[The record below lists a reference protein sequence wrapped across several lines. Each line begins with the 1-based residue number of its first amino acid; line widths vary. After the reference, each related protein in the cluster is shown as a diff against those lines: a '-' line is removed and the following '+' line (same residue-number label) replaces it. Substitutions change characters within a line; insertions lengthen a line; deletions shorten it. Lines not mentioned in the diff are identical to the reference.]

1 MADFQKADGMNY
13 APTSKPKPVVKPGE
27 FVFAAMRLDH
37 GHIYGMC
44 NGLKEAGATLKYV
57 YDPDPNKVKA
67 FLNKYPDV
75 KVASSEDEILND
87 PEIKLVAGAAVTS
100 ERCAL
105 GLKVM
110 DAGKD
115 YFTDK
120 APLTTLEQLSA
131 ARKKTAETG
140 RKYMVYYSERL
151 HVESAV
157 YAGQL
162 IKSGAIGKVIQVLGL
177 GPHRL
182 GASGRPAWFFEK
194 EKYGGIL
201 CDIGSHQIEQYLFYA
216 GEEDGTVSRSRIA
229 NYAHPQ
235 YPELDDFGD
244 CAING
249 ANGTT
254 FYFRVDWFTP
264 DGLRTWGDGRTI
276 IIGTKGYIE
285 IRKYVDVGTERDGGN
300 HVFLVNDQGEQYINA
315 TGLTG
320 YPFFGDL
327 ILDSLNRTENAMTQ
341 AHAFKAAELCLIAQ
355 KQAEMVYQAK

>member
-1 MADFQKADGMNY
+1 MEGF
-13 APTSKPKPVVKPGE
+13 
-27 FVFAAMRLDH
+27 
-37 GHIYGMC
+37 
-44 NGLKEAGATLKYV
+44 
-57 YDPDPNKVKA
+57 
-67 FLNKYPDV
+67 
-75 KVASSEDEILND
+75 
-87 PEIKLVAGAAVTS
+87 
-100 ERCAL
+100 
-105 GLKVM
+105 
-110 DAGKD
+110 
-115 YFTDK
+115 
-120 APLTTLEQLSA
+120 
-131 ARKKTAETG
+131 
-140 RKYMVYYSERL
+140 
-151 HVESAV
+151 
-157 YAGQL
+157 
-162 IKSGAIGKVIQVLGL
+162 

-182 GASGRPAWFFEK
+182 GAAGRPQWFFEK

>member
-1 MADFQKADGMNY
+1 MQIADKYSPQEIEQKWYDYWIDNRLFHSEPDGREPYTIVIPPPNVTGMLHMGHMLNNTLQDVLVRRARMSGKNACWVPGMDHASIATEAKVVAMLHEKGIEKSSLSREKFLEY
-13 APTSKPKPVVKPGE
+13 AWE
-27 FVFAAMRLDH
+27 
-37 GHIYGMC
+37 
-44 NGLKEAGATLKYV
+44 
-57 YDPDPNKVKA
+57 
-67 FLNKYPDV
+67 
-75 KVASSEDEILND
+75 
-87 PEIKLVAGAAVTS
+87 
-100 ERCAL
+100 
-105 GLKVM
+105 
-110 DAGKD
+110 
-115 YFTDK
+115 
-120 APLTTLEQLSA
+120 
-131 ARKKTAETG
+131 
-140 RKYMVYYSERL
+140 
-151 HVESAV
+151 
-157 YAGQL
+157 
-162 IKSGAIGKVIQVLGL
+162 
-177 GPHRL
+177 
-182 GASGRPAWFFEK
+182 WK